1 MRNELGTPDP
11 SLMSYLHVLRRRR
24 WWVVGLVVLCLGAAL
39 GYALTTSKKYSASAQ
54 LLVQPSTG
62 SVSLSGTQV
71 DISSTDVLTALQL
84 ATSAPVEAA
93 VAKTLGSAPGISASE
108 VGQTNVIELTATST
122 SPAEAAKIAN
132 LYAVN
137 FVAYERKATSSSY
150 TTVETQLQSQIT
162 SINGQVTSLQNQKP
176 SSASTANQ
184 INALSNEEYVLKGE
198 LAQLEVTGAA
208 STGGLQVVSPASV
221 PTSPSS
227 PKPLEDGLFGLVVG
241 LVFGLGVAFL
251 VDYVD
256 DKVYST
262 EDVERACPGSPV
274 LALIPAVTSWRNTK
288 NPVVVTLSEPGS
300 RAAESYRS
308 LRTSLLFAGHDHRLE
323 AILVTSPSASEG
335 KTSTVAN
342 LAVVLA
348 NAGQRVVVVSAD
360 LRKPRLGRFFEM
372 DEEPGFTS
380 VLIGQSS
387 LAEVIQPVPGVANLS
402 LLGTGPLPPNPAEL
416 LQSARATEILED
428 LKKSFDVVL
437 IDSPPVLP
445 VTDAVVLAGRVDA
458 TLMVVAAER
467 SKGGPLAHAI
477 ETLAQVNAPRVGI
490 VLNAVTREAGYGS
503 RYGYYGYSAA
513 GSNGNGATTNGN
525 GAAGALS
532 HKELPEERRSH
543 T

>member
-39 GYALTTSKKYSASAQ
+39 GYALTSNKKYSASAQ

-227 PKPLEDGLFGLVVG
+227 PKPLEDGLFGLAGWAGIRPRGRLLGRLRRRQG
-241 LVFGLGVAFL
+241 LLDRGCGAGLPRFPGLGAH
-251 VDYVD
+251 
-256 DKVYST
+256 
-262 EDVERACPGSPV
+262 PG
-274 LALIPAVTSWRNTK
+274 
-288 NPVVVTLSEPGS
+288 G
-300 RAAESYRS
+300 
-308 LRTSLLFAGHDHRLE
+308 
-323 AILVTSPSASEG
+323 
-335 KTSTVAN
+335 
-342 LAVVLA
+342 
-348 NAGQRVVVVSAD
+348 
-360 LRKPRLGRFFEM
+360 
-372 DEEPGFTS
+372 DE
-380 VLIGQSS
+380 
-387 LAEVIQPVPGVANLS
+387 LAEHEES
-402 LLGTGPLPPNPAEL
+402 C
-416 LQSARATEILED
+416 R
-428 LKKSFDVVL
+428 
-437 IDSPPVLP
+437 
-445 VTDAVVLAGRVDA
+445 RH
-458 TLMVVAAER
+458 TL
-467 SKGGPLAHAI
+467 
-477 ETLAQVNAPRVGI
+477 
-490 VLNAVTREAGYGS
+490 
-503 RYGYYGYSAA
+503 
-513 GSNGNGATTNGN
+513 
-525 GAAGALS
+525 
-532 HKELPEERRSH
+532 
-543 T
+543 